1 MSDAKIDA
9 EATVNGGEQKSFED
23 TVNEGVF
30 KQKKCVGIGDDLA
43 FGFLIIQNNYN
54 YTYFPYHLITDS
66 PVNEPG
72 TVYIRC
78 GSSLAIIKGR
88 NLHNIYNS
96 IAQHRLLWLLEG
108 EPASRPEKENS
119 TYIESIQLVSE
130 TRPLGGY
137 VM

>member
-1 MSDAKIDA
+1 MSDTNQNHTDTAG
-9 EATVNGGEQKSFED
+9 NGGKKSFD
-23 TVNEGVF
+23 DLLSEGAF
-30 KQKKCVGIGDDLA
+30 NTKKCIGVGEDFA
-43 FGFLIIQNNYN
+43 FGFLLIQNNFN

-78 GSSLAIIKGR
+78 GSSLAVIKGR
-88 NLHNIYNS
+88 ALHKIYNA

-108 EPASRPEKENS
+108 EPTSRPENTNS
-119 TYIESIQLVSE
+119 LYIESIQLVSE
-130 TRPLGGY
+130 SRPPSSY